1 MKRNIFIFSYILYPF
16 LALLFTTYINIQS
29 FFSRFDVIEVTIGT
43 FIIVFI
49 FVLFYLLTYFNR
61 FYDSQIRIVSIVLLV
76 IYIIISYDVRVNFF
90 LFNRLYMIPIIAF
103 YLGNFIITYF
113 NKKTW
118 YLKSNLLLYYYQY
131 YNSHSIFLKWENI
144 YESSW

>member
-29 FFSRFDVIEVTIGT
+29 FFSRFDIIEVTIGT

-61 FYDSQIRIVSIVLLV
+61 FYDSQIRIISIVLLV

-113 NKKTW
+113 NKK
-118 YLKSNLLLYYYQY
+118 
-131 YNSHSIFLKWENI
+131 HDI
-144 YESSW
+144 